1 MHPNILAGQ
10 AIGPT
15 IREGTRGLISS
26 YAHAYSAAARGEHLP
41 ARENSQKES
50 VAFCFLFWVR
60 LRLIVRSA
68 REAVLDS
75 LPGLDFARR
84 CSGCMPASSLSS
96 ALLGMHA
103 SFSLISLLLS
113 GTADLCSRVWL
124 HFWFHFGMVLAS
136 FWASGVTWRPPGEPL
151 CPTSAPGSSQAR
163 FLAHFGQPLGLLLE
177 PFSETFSAQGPLQS
191 PPAAIFCQFRPHVVT
206 LRF

>member
-1 MHPNILAGQ
+1 MDWQIFK
-10 AIGPT
+10 
-15 IREGTRGLISS
+15 ISS
-26 YAHAYSAAARGEHLP
+26 YAHAYSAAARGKHP
-41 ARENSQKES
+41 PVRENSRKES
-50 VAFCFLFWVR
+50 IVFCFLCWVR
-60 LRLIVRSA
+60 FRLTMRFA

-96 ALLGMHA
+96 ALLGMYA

-136 FWASGVTWRPPGEPL
+136 FWASGVTWRLPGEPL

-163 FLAHFGQPLGLLLE
+163 FLAHFGQPRGPLLE
-177 PFSETFSAQGPLQS
+177 PFLDKFSAQGPLQS
-191 PPAAIFCQFRPHVVT
+191 PPAAIFYQFRPHVVT